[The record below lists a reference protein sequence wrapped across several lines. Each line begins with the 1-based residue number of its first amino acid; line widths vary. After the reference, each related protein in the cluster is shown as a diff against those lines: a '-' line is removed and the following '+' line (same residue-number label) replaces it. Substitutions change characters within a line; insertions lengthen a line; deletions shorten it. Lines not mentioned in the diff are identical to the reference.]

1 MTMIKTYASM
11 VYREDQDGD
20 KVPFKI
26 SAKTL
31 ILYKE
36 YTGKDLISD
45 TTEAFNVKVK
55 DIEQMSD
62 SERKDLVKDIENKKN
77 DIDTEKVLK
86 IMQNLILC
94 ARLAAYPTEAE
105 LQEAMLAG
113 DDILPVSMLFDVE
126 LGLELFNLITKET
139 KKKIN

>member
-1 MTMIKTYASM
+1 MAIKTYASM
-11 VYREDQDGD
+11 IYREDPDGE

-94 ARLAAYPTEAE
+94 ARLAAYPTDEE

-113 DDILPVSMLFDVE
+113 DDILPVNMLFDVE

>member
-1 MTMIKTYASM
+1 MIKTYASM

-62 SERKDLVKDIENKKN
+62 SERKDLAEDIKSKKN
-77 DIDTEKVLK
+77 DVDTTKILK